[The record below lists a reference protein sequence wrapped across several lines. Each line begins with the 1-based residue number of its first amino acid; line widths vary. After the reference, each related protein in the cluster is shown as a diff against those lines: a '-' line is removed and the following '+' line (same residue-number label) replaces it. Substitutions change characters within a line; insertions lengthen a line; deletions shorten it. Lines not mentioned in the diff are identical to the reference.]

1 MRLKDLFTVPTGQK
15 VTEKHLRRVLISS
28 ICSILLCMTCLV
40 GATWA
45 WFTVSIENTDN
56 VIQIATVTQLVEI
69 KKGDTVVSPVGTA
82 SYSLSKGTY
91 TIGVHIENDATGSDD
106 LNRLQGKVYVVM
118 IVTLNNMSESYFFT
132 FDGKQAE
139 SKELSGFKIGSGTAI
154 VNFSVSWVEPAS
166 ATPVG
171 SETVVIGEIPTE
183 PSTEPSTEATAT
195 SFTEPST
202 EATSPSTELSTEA
215 TTAPITEQQT
225 TPTESSSAESTTAT
239 NPSEEMTGTDSTEST
254 EVSTAVT
261 EDA

>member
-1 MRLKDLFTVPTGQK
+1 MRLKDLFAVPAGQK

-56 VIQIATVTQLVEI
+56 VIQIATVTQLIEI
-69 KKGDTVVSPVGTA
+69 KNGDTVVSPVGAA
-82 SYSLSKGTY
+82 SYSLSEGTY

-118 IVTLNNMSESYFFT
+118 IVTHNNMSESYFFT

-154 VNFSVSWVEPAS
+154 VNFSVSWVEPTS

-183 PSTEPSTEATAT
+183 PSTEPSTEATT
-195 SFTEPST
+195 DPT
-202 EATSPSTELSTEA
+202 
-215 TTAPITEQQT
+215 TEQQT
-225 TPTESSSAESTTAT
+225 TPTESSSTESTTAT
-239 NPSEEMTGTDSTEST
+239 NPSEETTGTASTDST
-254 EVSTAVT
+254 EVSTAGT
-261 EDA
+261 